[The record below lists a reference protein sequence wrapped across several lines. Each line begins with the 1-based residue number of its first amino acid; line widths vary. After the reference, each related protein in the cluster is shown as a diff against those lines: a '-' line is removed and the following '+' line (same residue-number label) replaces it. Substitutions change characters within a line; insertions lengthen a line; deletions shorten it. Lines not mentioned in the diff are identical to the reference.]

1 MHILRLSHS
10 TETGPQAAEGDRGY
24 LTTAKLL
31 ERALGQSVE
40 ITVRPAWP
48 SPSLPE
54 VVEKLLE
61 RHKPDLVQFALST
74 FPFNY
79 PSVPLRLSRRFGRAG
94 EPFARVGLKVGG
106 SPKWG
111 RSRPS
116 RLGRFVFKR
125 IIGGAFHFEPDEVA
139 AAINGSVLRCVR
151 RESMPV
157 IVDGPFAMMTNR
169 EWLDPTLA
177 EARRMA
183 LHLALQKACAAAHVY
198 FLGWDEPLPLDLLHH
213 FQHADRFHL
222 GRAYQVLFGLLD
234 ARLIAMA
241 LDEQAGRAP
250 RSVSLSA
257 ALAEADPATLGITAE
272 QAEAIRTVARRIR
285 FHSPLSGAH
294 PVA

>member
-10 TETGPQAAEGDRGY
+10 TETGPQTADADRGY
-24 LTTAKLL
+24 LTTEVLL
-31 ERALGQSVE
+31 EATLGQRVE

-48 SPSLPE
+48 SPSLPD

-61 RHKPDLVQFALST
+61 RHQPDLVQFALST

-79 PSVPLRLSRRFGRAG
+79 PSVPLRLSRRFGRVGA
-94 EPFARVGLKVGG
+94 PFARAGLKMGG
-106 SPKWG
+106 SPRWG

-125 IIGGAFHFEPDEVA
+125 IVGGAFHFEPEEVVA
-139 AAINGSVLRCVR
+139 SIHGSVLRCLR

-157 IVDGPFAMMTNR
+157 IVDGPFVAMTNR
-169 EWLDPTLA
+169 EWLDPKLA
-177 EARRMA
+177 ERRR
-183 LHLALQKACAAAHVY
+183 LAVHHGLLRACTASRVY
-198 FLGWDEPLPLDLLHH
+198 FLGWDEPIPLNLLHH

-234 ARLIAMA
+234 ARLIGMA
-241 LDEQAGRAP
+241 LDEQAGRTP
-250 RSVSLSA
+250 RSVSLST
-257 ALAEADPATLGITAE
+257 ALAEADPAALGITE
-272 QAEAIRTVARRIR
+272 GQAEAIRTVTRGIR

-294 PVA
+294 PVT